1 MQVGNLNLVEF
12 GNIYPIDEEAHAEIQ
27 LDKLIKG
34 DWTATLVAIMEHIIK
49 YNTQIVQQK
58 SKAYRIFYYVRNAL
72 HIFTPDYEWMDPS
85 KTMLVLSTDG
95 IQSYREKCLEVLAIK
110 DILGIGSDLFTMP
123 LFNEYQEHE
132 YGSRTE
138 AQDYRDAIL
147 NKRANWN
154 KSRASVEMSIKNFLK
169 DLNEI
174 NTMNSY
180 NRAEFYNAKREY
192 IADFMKYLEYMM
204 KNPSDE
210 SISKE
215 DLTKIY
221 KYYNDKYEVYDKTTI
236 VDNVPNTHKVR

>member
-34 DWTATLVAIMEHIIK
+34 DWTATLVAIMEHIIQ
-49 YNTQIVQQK
+49 YNNQIIQQK

-72 HIFTPDYEWMDPS
+72 HIFTPDYEWMDPG

-123 LFNEYQEHE
+123 LFDDYQMHA

-138 AQDYRDAIL
+138 AQDFKDEIL

-154 KSRASVEMSIKNFLK
+154 RSRASIEVSIKNFLK
-169 DLNEI
+169 DLADI
-174 NTMNSY
+174 NAMNSY

-192 IADFMKYLEYMM
+192 IADFVKYLGYMM
-204 KNPSDE
+204 KNPTDE

-215 DLTKIY
+215 DLAKIY
-221 KYYNDKYEVYDKTTI
+221 QYYTDKYEVFDKGIAIDNTPI
-236 VDNVPNTHKVR
+236 VHKAR